1 MSSRE
6 NEAVRK
12 WREQVEG
19 IYKEYA
25 KQRQR
30 IEDRE
35 WVLNEVMKRLN
46 VKIVDEATPAIDD
59 IAEQISRLI
68 K

>member
-1 MSSRE
+1 M
-6 NEAVRK
+6 
-12 WREQVEG
+12 EG

-30 IEDRE
+30 IEDRQ

-46 VKIVDEATPAIDD
+46 VKIVDEASPVIDD
-59 IAEQISRLI
+59 LAEQISRLI

>member
-1 MSSRE
+1 MSSKE
-6 NEAVRK
+6 NEAVRRY
-12 WREQVEG
+12 REQVEG

-30 IEDRE
+30 IEDRQ

-46 VKIVDEATPAIDD
+46 VKIVDEASPVIDD
-59 IAEQISRLI
+59 LAEQISRLI